1 MSPFTW
7 EERGSIWGSECLV
20 PSLGGVFEFE
30 PHGFS
35 EDFGF
40 GLIQFTSGTSWLQS
54 FPCSSQIGSRMNL
67 ALFNCLWYEAL
78 SSVPCVA
85 AQFRYHA
92 KCVLSCFSRVR
103 LFVTPLWLHA
113 PLSMGFSRQEYWGGL
128 PCPPPGSLPYPGI
141 EPMSLM
147 SSALA
152 GGFFTTSTTWE
163 AQFRYQNDP
172 NAIVLERVAVIQ
184 AVQIEKEMKCEK
196 DGTKRG
202 QTLIFLLTVIYKQ
215 DTKES

>member
-163 AQFRYQNDP
+163 AQRTSCCCCCQ
-172 NAIVLERVAVIQ
+172 VASVVSDSRQ
-184 AVQIEKEMKCEK
+184 PHGLQPTRLLRPW
-196 DGTKRG
+196 DFPGTSTG
-202 QTLIFLLTVIYKQ
+202 VGCHCLLWT
-215 DTKES
+215 TS